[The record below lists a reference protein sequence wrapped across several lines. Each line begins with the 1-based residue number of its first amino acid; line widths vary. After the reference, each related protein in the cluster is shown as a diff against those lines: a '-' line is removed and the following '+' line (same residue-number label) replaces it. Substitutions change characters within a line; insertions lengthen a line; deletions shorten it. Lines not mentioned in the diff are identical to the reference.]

1 MNVSLSVPKF
11 VMTGNIISSSSEI
24 LPYCFII
31 DKYSLFNE
39 KNKEQAGAELY
50 QAKAKLG

>member
-11 VMTGNIISSSSEI
+11 VMTGNTISSSEI